1 MTLSK
6 GEGQRGQWALSIGHM
21 EGRSRRSE
29 SRVGPGLRQGLCR
42 GKIGSY
48 LVTGSFLLRTHSRAR
63 LRSRAHHLRDPLGKS
78 NCIWHWPVC
87 GQPSSS
93 SVNFGSF
100 SVTREISGH
109 QDSGLLCAHPFPCV
123 FSKHCYTTL
132 DCHTGSALCLCQL
145 HTPLCQPWL
154 LCTQWSPASS
164 PTWPGGDAG
173 IGPVGTLVCHLSVSS
188 AMGHIIV
195 LRLSLLFETGS
206 HCIIQPRLA
215 AAL

>member
-1 MTLSK
+1 MPLSK
-6 GEGQRGQWALSIGHM
+6 GECSATRKGQRGRWALSIGHM

-48 LVTGSFLLRTHSRAR
+48 FLLRTHSRAR
-63 LRSRAHHLRDPLGKS
+63 LRSRAHHIRDPLGKS
-78 NCIWHWPVC
+78 SCIWHWPVC
-87 GQPSSS
+87 GQLSSS

-100 SVTREISGH
+100 SVTTRERFLDTKTV
-109 QDSGLLCAHPFPCV
+109 DSCVLTHFPVCSLNTV
-123 FSKHCYTTL
+123 TQHWIATQ
-132 DCHTGSALCLCQL
+132 GSALCLCQL

-173 IGPVGTLVCHLSVSS
+173 IGLVGTLVCHLSVSS
-188 AMGHIIV
+188 VMGHIIV
-195 LRLSLLFETGS
+195 LPFV
-206 HCIIQPRLA
+206 IVV
-215 AAL
+215 